1 VVKTGKVLGSVVGL
15 GDRGRSANAA
25 GPAPAGRFI
34 GAGRG
39 GADETSFLK
48 AEFLLLRVF
57 KAMVFF
63 LGFERLGTWEGALI
77 LCLLN

>member
-1 VVKTGKVLGSVVGL
+1 MVKIGKVLGSVVGL

-39 GADETSFLK
+39 GADEASLLK

-57 KAMVFF
+57 RAIVFF
-63 LGFERLGTWEGALI
+63 LGFERLGTGGGALI
-77 LCLLN
+77 LCILE